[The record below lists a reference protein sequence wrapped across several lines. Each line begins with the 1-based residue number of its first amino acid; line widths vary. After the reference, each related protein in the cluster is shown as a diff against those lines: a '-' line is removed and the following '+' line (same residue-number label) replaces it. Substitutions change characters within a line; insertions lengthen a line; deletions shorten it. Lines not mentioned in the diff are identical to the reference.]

1 MAWYRSL
8 YAPHTGGAYDSHH
21 RTAGIAGRT
30 WRRSGGMA
38 GRGACVKSSGIGGN
52 KKSQS
57 DNYRE
62 QSHRCYPN
70 DQKRQCGRV
79 VVEPMFVHT
88 HEDHSPC
95 KNERVLNAGSKGK
108 QTLNLVLQPRHT
120 WALSNSLHFA
130 VTLWSKSTWIW
141 SKVCLEWRLSWP
153 MYFKNCCCIPA

>member
-1 MAWYRSL
+1 MRLEDHFGNGSILQRNERVKLAASFWNNI
-8 YAPHTGGAYDSHH
+8 GA
-21 RTAGIAGRT
+21 GMVI
-30 WRRSGGMA
+30 GGMA

-79 VVEPMFVHT
+79 VVEPMFVHA

-95 KNERVLNAGSKGK
+95 KNERVMNA
-108 QTLNLVLQPRHT
+108 
-120 WALSNSLHFA
+120 AL
-130 VTLWSKSTWIW
+130 K
-141 SKVCLEWRLSWP
+141 R
-153 MYFKNCCCIPA
+153 